1 MRAAAKKAVIYVRI
15 STKKQEKKGSGL
27 LSQEVVC
34 RDFADHNNYDV
45 LEVYSDKETGSKKD
59 RDGIIAM
66 LRFLKKACKKEPYT
80 VIIDDLNRMARDV
93 RVHFDLRD
101 EILATGALLDCPKWK
116 FGESAH
122 DRYVE
127 TVVAAGS
134 QYMRDQN
141 TEQSHA
147 RKKGRAL
154 DGYYPF
160 NRVYGYSMNLIEGR
174 GHMLIRDEPLASIIQ
189 EALEGYAS
197 GRFQLKAEVKRFL
210 EEHPAFPK
218 NRYGVV
224 TNETVNRILNRVL
237 YAGMIEVPQYGVT
250 LRNAQH
256 EGLITYET
264 FLKIQ
269 DRMREGARTPA
280 RADIEGEFPLRGQV
294 VCSSCGGKLT
304 GGYARSK
311 TGKRHGYYNCYNRK
325 CAEFRKSIRQF
336 DLESEFEEL
345 LTRMTPAPAT
355 YKALKKMLEILW
367 ERIGQQSKERLNEI
381 RAQIHS
387 IDKRVDGLI
396 NRVAEEANEKV
407 ADVCL
412 KKVGDLESQKVVLE
426 EKMERTGEKK
436 EPFSK
441 LYELACDF
449 IENPLKLW
457 HSEHLEHKQTV
468 LKLVFSAPPQYTRNK
483 GYTNPNLSLP
493 FKALSGLKG
502 GVGQCGGDE
511 GIRTLDTLLGHTP
524 LAGERLQPLG
534 HVSVA
539 VSACKSWQRQDV
551 MMRR

>member
-1 MRAAAKKAVIYVRI
+1 MTGLKKAVIYVRI
-15 STKKQEKKGSGL
+15 STKKQEQKGSGL

-34 RDFADHNNYDV
+34 RDYAEHKGYEVVD
-45 LEVYSDKETGSKKD
+45 VYSDKETGSKKD
-59 RDGIIAM
+59 RDGIVAM

-101 EILATGALLDCPKWK
+101 EIAATGAFLDCPKWK

-122 DRYVE
+122 DKYVE

-160 NRVYGYSMNLIEGR
+160 NRVYGYNMKLIKGR
-174 GHMLIRDEPLASIIQ
+174 GHMLVRDEPMASIIQ

-210 EEHPAFPK
+210 EEHPEFPR
-218 NRYGVV
+218 NRYGIV

-250 LRNAQH
+250 LRKAQH
-256 EGLITYET
+256 EGLISYET
-264 FLKIQ
+264 YLKIQ
-269 DRMREGARTPA
+269 DRMTQGARTPA
-280 RADIEGEFPLRGQV
+280 RADIQAEFPLRGQV
-294 VCSSCGGKLT
+294 VCSSCQGKLT

-311 TGKRHGYYNCYNRK
+311 TGKRHGYYNCYNRE
-325 CAEFRKSIRQF
+325 CDQFRKSIRQA
-336 DLESEFEEL
+336 DLETQFEDL
-345 LTRMTPAPAT
+345 LSRMTPAAST

-367 ERIGQQSKERLNEI
+367 DRIGKQSKDRRKEL
-381 RAQIHS
+381 RAQIQT
-387 IDKRVDGLI
+387 IDKKVDGLL

-407 ADVCL
+407 VDVCL
-412 KKVGDLESQKVVLE
+412 KKIGEMESQKVVLE
-426 EKMERTGEKK
+426 EKMERTGEKN

-441 LYELACDF
+441 LYELACSF
-449 IENPLKLW
+449 IENPAKLW
-457 HSEHLEHKQTV
+457 HSGQLEHKHTV
-468 LKLVFSAPPQYTRNK
+468 LKLVFSAPPQYTRNE
-483 GYTNPNLSLP
+483 GFTNPNLSLP
-493 FKALSGLKG
+493 FKALGGFKDAIGQSG
-502 GVGQCGGDE
+502 GQT
-511 GIRTLDTLLGHTP
+511 GIRTLGTLLPTRFPSVRVRP
-524 LAGERLQPLG
+524 LRHLSLAICNRP
-534 HVSVA
+534 
-539 VSACKSWQRQDV
+539 
-551 MMRR
+551 